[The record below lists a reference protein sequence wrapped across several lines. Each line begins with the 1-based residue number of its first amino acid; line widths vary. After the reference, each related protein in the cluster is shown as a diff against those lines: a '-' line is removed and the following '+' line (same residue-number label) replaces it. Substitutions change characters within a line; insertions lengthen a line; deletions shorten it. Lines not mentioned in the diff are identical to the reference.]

1 MLADDFFL
9 AGPSQGSSHT
19 LRRRGGA
26 QAAVADAILRAVS
39 WEAEVSLEASLA
51 LLEALARDL
60 QADFLPHLPRALS
73 ALADVLDEGAPAR
86 CAGDTGG
93 GVAWG

>member
-1 MLADDFFL
+1 M
-9 AGPSQGSSHT
+9 
-19 LRRRGGA
+19 A

-86 CAGDTGG
+86 RAADAGG
-93 GVAWG
+93 GVCLGLYCNAAQATSLLATWPQHA